1 MMRVC
6 DRHGWSRAQF
16 LTLPLAEQNRWLD
29 WEEARLKRI
38 QKTIQ
43 RVTEGDQVYAETV
56 TAHAILA
63 MLWNE

>member
-1 MMRVC
+1 MRVC
-6 DRHGWSRAQF
+6 DRHGWTLEQFRA
-16 LTLPLAEQNRWLD
+16 LSLCEQDRWLD

-38 QKTIQ
+38 QKTIK
-43 RVTEGDQVYAETV
+43 RITEGDQVYAETV